1 MGERKVLNRY
11 FPPDFDP
18 LLVPKRKYDPYKQVE
33 VRMMIP
39 FSLQCIKCGEYMYR
53 GKKFNSRKEDVI
65 GDDYL
70 GIKKYRFYIKCCV
83 CNNEI
88 AFKTDPKNQDYVCES
103 GARAASLFFFF
114 ATCAAMAFVERAR
127 ARLCAAAWRCG
138 AAMAC
143 RWGYK
148 YDAPPPRDFGTA
160 HTPSTRHRNAGAT
173 RNFESW
179 RQQDEAEE
187 KFEGERK
194 EAAEANAMSALESK
208 TLDSKIE
215 MDILDALDEI
225 KAYNERH
232 ERVDRAEL
240 GSAQKPAD
248 EMSAKERDE
257 MAAFK
262 RAQAAR
268 AVDAKPPPLQ
278 GSSSDEAVP
287 APPPTLAA
295 PDPARPPSQMPVVLK
310 RRLADA
316 PPPVEK
322 KPKLGGLVAYSSSS
336 SSEGEGAS

>member
-1 MGERKVLNRY
+1 MLRLQQRDRVQDGPEEPGLCVRERFVVG
-11 FPPDFDP
+11 
-18 LLVPKRKYDPYKQVE
+18 VP
-33 VRMMIP
+33 
-39 FSLQCIKCGEYMYR
+39 FCFLA
-53 GKKFNSRKEDVI
+53 SRAETV
-65 GDDYL
+65 
-70 GIKKYRFYIKCCV
+70 
-83 CNNEI
+83 
-88 AFKTDPKNQDYVCES
+88 
-103 GARAASLFFFF
+103 
-114 ATCAAMAFVERAR
+114 RAR
-127 ARLCAAAWRCG
+127 F
-138 AAMAC
+138 
-143 RWGYK
+143 
-148 YDAPPPRDFGTA
+148 PTI
-160 HTPSTRHRNAGAT
+160 TPSTRPGAGAT

-268 AVDAKPPPLQ
+268 TVDAKPPPLQ

-287 APPPTLAA
+287 APPPVLAA
-295 PDPARPPSQMPVVLK
+295 PDPARPPSPPAPVVLK

-336 SSEGEGAS
+336 EDGSGSS

>member
-1 MGERKVLNRY
+1 MRERC
-11 FPPDFDP
+11 
-18 LLVPKRKYDPYKQVE
+18 LVGV
-33 VRMMIP
+33 P
-39 FSLQCIKCGEYMYR
+39 FCFLA
-53 GKKFNSRKEDVI
+53 SRAETV
-65 GDDYL
+65 
-70 GIKKYRFYIKCCV
+70 
-83 CNNEI
+83 
-88 AFKTDPKNQDYVCES
+88 
-103 GARAASLFFFF
+103 
-114 ATCAAMAFVERAR
+114 RAR
-127 ARLCAAAWRCG
+127 F
-138 AAMAC
+138 
-143 RWGYK
+143 
-148 YDAPPPRDFGTA
+148 PTI
-160 HTPSTRHRNAGAT
+160 TPSTRPAAGAT

-295 PDPARPPSQMPVVLK
+295 PEPARPPSQMPVVLK

-336 SSEGEGAS
+336 SEGDGSS

>member
-1 MGERKVLNRY
+1 
-11 FPPDFDP
+11 
-18 LLVPKRKYDPYKQVE
+18 
-33 VRMMIP
+33 
-39 FSLQCIKCGEYMYR
+39 MYR

-103 GARAASLFFFF
+103 
-114 ATCAAMAFVERAR
+114 
-127 ARLCAAAWRCG
+127 
-138 AAMAC
+138 
-143 RWGYK
+143 
-148 YDAPPPRDFGTA
+148 
-160 HTPSTRHRNAGAT
+160 GAT

-225 KAYNERH
+225 KAYTERH

-262 RAQAAR
+262 QAQAAR

-287 APPPTLAA
+287 APRPALAA
-295 PDPARPPSQMPVVLK
+295 PEPARPQSPPAPVVLK

-316 PPPVEK
+316 PPPVVEK

-336 SSEGEGAS
+336 SS

>member
-103 GARAASLFFFF
+103 GA
-114 ATCAAMAFVERAR
+114 
-127 ARLCAAAWRCG
+127 
-138 AAMAC
+138 
-143 RWGYK
+143 
-148 YDAPPPRDFGTA
+148 
-160 HTPSTRHRNAGAT
+160 T

-240 GSAQKPAD
+240 GSAQKPENAL
-248 EMSAKERDE
+248 SATERDE

-268 AVDAKPPPLQ
+268 DAKPPPPPLQ
-278 GSSSDEAVP
+278 GSSSDEAA
-287 APPPTLAA
+287 APVAAATLAA
-295 PDPARPPSQMPVVLK
+295 PEPARPPSQMPVVLK

-336 SSEGEGAS
+336 EDGSGSS

>member
-1 MGERKVLNRY
+1 MGG
-11 FPPDFDP
+11 
-18 LLVPKRKYDPYKQVE
+18 VP
-33 VRMMIP
+33 
-39 FSLQCIKCGEYMYR
+39 FCFLA
-53 GKKFNSRKEDVI
+53 SRAE
-65 GDDYL
+65 
-70 GIKKYRFYIKCCV
+70 
-83 CNNEI
+83 
-88 AFKTDPKNQDYVCES
+88 T
-103 GARAASLFFFF
+103 
-114 ATCAAMAFVERAR
+114 AR
-127 ARLCAAAWRCG
+127 ARF
-138 AAMAC
+138 
-143 RWGYK
+143 
-148 YDAPPPRDFGTA
+148 PTS
-160 HTPSTRHRNAGAT
+160 TPSTRPGAGAT

-248 EMSAKERDE
+248 EMSATERDE

-278 GSSSDEAVP
+278 GSSSDEAA
-287 APPPTLAA
+287 APVAAPTLAA
-295 PDPARPPSQMPVVLK
+295 PEPARPPSPPAPVVLK

-322 KPKLGGLVAYSSSS
+322 KPKVGGLVAYSSSS
-336 SSEGEGAS
+336 SEGDAGSS

>member
-1 MGERKVLNRY
+1 
-11 FPPDFDP
+11 
-18 LLVPKRKYDPYKQVE
+18 
-33 VRMMIP
+33 
-39 FSLQCIKCGEYMYR
+39 MYR

-103 GARAASLFFFF
+103 
-114 ATCAAMAFVERAR
+114 
-127 ARLCAAAWRCG
+127 
-138 AAMAC
+138 
-143 RWGYK
+143 
-148 YDAPPPRDFGTA
+148 
-160 HTPSTRHRNAGAT
+160 GAT

-232 ERVDRAEL
+232 ERVDPGKLAPRADGAPALSAGEQKEL
-240 GSAQKPAD
+240 
-248 EMSAKERDE
+248 E
-257 MAAFK
+257 AFRK
-262 RAQAAR
+262 
-268 AVDAKPPPLQ
+268 
-278 GSSSDEAVP
+278 
-287 APPPTLAA
+287 
-295 PDPARPPSQMPVVLK
+295 
-310 RRLADA
+310 
-316 PPPVEK
+316 
-322 KPKLGGLVAYSSSS
+322 
-336 SSEGEGAS
+336 

>member
-1 MGERKVLNRY
+1 
-11 FPPDFDP
+11 
-18 LLVPKRKYDPYKQVE
+18 
-33 VRMMIP
+33 
-39 FSLQCIKCGEYMYR
+39 MYR

-103 GARAASLFFFF
+103 GA
-114 ATCAAMAFVERAR
+114 
-127 ARLCAAAWRCG
+127 
-138 AAMAC
+138 
-143 RWGYK
+143 
-148 YDAPPPRDFGTA
+148 
-160 HTPSTRHRNAGAT
+160 T

-179 RQQDEAEE
+179 RQQDEAES
-187 KFEGERK
+187 
-194 EAAEANAMSALESK
+194 NAISALESK

-268 AVDAKPPPLQ
+268 AVDA
-278 GSSSDEAVP
+278 
-287 APPPTLAA
+287 
-295 PDPARPPSQMPVVLK
+295 RP
-310 RRLADA
+310 
-316 PPPVEK
+316 
-322 KPKLGGLVAYSSSS
+322 
-336 SSEGEGAS
+336 

>member
-1 MGERKVLNRY
+1 MLPRVFFFR
-11 FPPDFDP
+11 
-18 LLVPKRKYDPYKQVE
+18 R
-33 VRMMIP
+33 
-39 FSLQCIKCGEYMYR
+39 C
-53 GKKFNSRKEDVI
+53 SR
-65 GDDYL
+65 
-70 GIKKYRFYIKCCV
+70 RWR
-83 CNNEI
+83 
-88 AFKTDPKNQDYVCES
+88 
-103 GARAASLFFFF
+103 ARAA
-114 ATCAAMAFVERAR
+114 FVVHGRGPPLLR
-127 ARLCAAAWRCG
+127 GRVTLRRGDGVPVGC
-138 AAMAC
+138 
-143 RWGYK
+143 K
-148 YDAPPPRDFGTA
+148 YDAGRRESSGPP
-160 HTPSTRHRNAGAT
+160 TRHRRDTHAGAT

-278 GSSSDEAVP
+278 GSSSDEAA
-287 APPPTLAA
+287 APVAAPTLAA
-295 PDPARPPSQMPVVLK
+295 PEPARPPSPPAPVVLK

-316 PPPVEK
+316 PPPVVEK
-322 KPKLGGLVAYSSSS
+322 KPKIGGLVAYSSSS
-336 SSEGEGAS
+336 EDGSGSS

>member
-1 MGERKVLNRY
+1 MLRLQQRDRVQDGPEEPGLRVRERCVVGVPIVLLPR
-11 FPPDFDP
+11 
-18 LLVPKRKYDPYKQVE
+18 VPRRDRP
-33 VRMMIP
+33 
-39 FSLQCIKCGEYMYR
+39 
-53 GKKFNSRKEDVI
+53 
-65 GDDYL
+65 
-70 GIKKYRFYIKCCV
+70 
-83 CNNEI
+83 
-88 AFKTDPKNQDYVCES
+88 
-103 GARAASLFFFF
+103 RALPHQHAID
-114 ATCAAMAFVERAR
+114 AT
-127 ARLCAAAWRCG
+127 
-138 AAMAC
+138 
-143 RWGYK
+143 
-148 YDAPPPRDFGTA
+148 
-160 HTPSTRHRNAGAT
+160 RNAGAT

-287 APPPTLAA
+287 APPPVLAA
-295 PDPARPPSQMPVVLK
+295 PEPARPPSQMPVVLK

-336 SSEGEGAS
+336 DGEGAS

>member
-1 MGERKVLNRY
+1 MGG
-11 FPPDFDP
+11 
-18 LLVPKRKYDPYKQVE
+18 VPFCLP
-33 VRMMIP
+33 
-39 FSLQCIKCGEYMYR
+39 
-53 GKKFNSRKEDVI
+53 
-65 GDDYL
+65 
-70 GIKKYRFYIKCCV
+70 
-83 CNNEI
+83 
-88 AFKTDPKNQDYVCES
+88 
-103 GARAASLFFFF
+103 RAL
-114 ATCAAMAFVERAR
+114 
-127 ARLCAAAWRCG
+127 
-138 AAMAC
+138 
-143 RWGYK
+143 
-148 YDAPPPRDFGTA
+148 PPPA
-160 HTPSTRHRNAGAT
+160 RHRRLSNTGAT

-287 APPPTLAA
+287 APPAVEAA
-295 PDPARPPSQMPVVLK
+295 PAEVKAAVDAAAAAAQAKAKANAPAPAAAPAKKKK
-310 RRLADA
+310 RRSA
-316 PPPVEK
+316 VKSRTK
-322 KPKLGGLVAYSSSS
+322 KGGSS
-336 SSEGEGAS
+336 